1 MLKNTI
7 LSVYLVK
14 FELTMKKVFYT
25 LLFLLC
31 TIPSFAQNLL
41 WAKKIGA
48 LRPND
53 VAYGICSDKVAN
65 VITTGTFRDTAD
77 LDPSLSS
84 QLFYGQGQEDVFIT
98 KLDSNGQFLW
108 AHQIGGVQSDFGY
121 AITTDKNKNI
131 FVVGSF
137 SNRCDFNVGGTS
149 NMIISNGSYDAF
161 ITKLSPNGNLLWT
174 KTFGGTS
181 AEEAFAITV
190 KANGNIVVGGYFM
203 SSTDFDPGAGNFTLT
218 PQGIEDAFIN
228 ELDSNGN
235 FVQAFAISGPLK
247 DCIYGLCCDANNNIY
262 TCGYFEASA
271 DFDPSIVNY
280 TLTSAGGSFDKDF
293 FIAKYNNNNL
303 VWAKN
308 GGGLMADIAFGICL
322 DSKKNVLSTGWF
334 ETQADFDP
342 SANIYSVN
350 AYSGL
355 NDRDAFVLKLDS
367 NGLFKWVAPLGGTD
381 IQTGYGIACDQ
392 NDNVISAG
400 FNKDSLDCD
409 PSNAV
414 QMITSKGDFDIYVHS
429 LDANGNYRW
438 GFDIGGITDDG
449 ANALC
454 TDIHGNVLVAGGTSD
469 TADFDPITQ
478 DTFNL
483 YTQYLF
489 DAFIAKYGS
498 CHQPYWHAIH
508 YNDTI
513 CKGSPAI
520 VQLQGTAGSG
530 LNWVL
535 SGPMPLSSQGWYSS
549 SNLASFPIQHSGDYL
564 IRPASTCFGQF
575 ADTLH
580 FTIDTVNTN
589 FSLIGNWH
597 PTGAQYFVAQDTSL
611 SYYQWMTCDINGM
624 QAIPN
629 ANSYFYLPINYG
641 FYALITQNAHCI
653 DTSDCVVYSCQGI
666 NSSTFTN
673 NISYYNTSNSLEIH
687 ASQPN
692 FDLKIINTL
701 GQKIAQYH
709 VMSTTLLIDTS
720 DWPAGM
726 YIVISSKNEQVATKK
741 IVKAN

>member
-1 MLKNTI
+1 MKQI
-7 LSVYLVK
+7 L
-14 FELTMKKVFYT
+14 YT
-25 LLFLLC
+25 FLFLSLAPL
-31 TIPSFAQNLL
+31 TNAQNLT

-48 LRPND
+48 IRPND
-53 VAYGICSDKVAN
+53 VAYGICSDKDAN

-77 LDPSLSS
+77 LDPSPSI
-84 QLFYGQGQEDVFIT
+84 QFFYSQGQEDVFVT
-98 KLDSNGQFLW
+98 KLDSNGQLLW
-108 AHQIGGVQSDFGY
+108 THQMGGVQGDFGY
-121 AITTDKNKNI
+121 AIACDQHKNI
-131 FVVGSF
+131 YVAGSF
-137 SNRCDFNVGGTS
+137 SNRCDFNIGSTQT
-149 NMIISNGSYDAF
+149 MIMSNGSYDAF
-161 ITKLSPNGNLLWT
+161 VLKLSANGQLLWA

-181 AEEAFAITV
+181 SEEAFAIAV
-190 KANGNIVVGGYFM
+190 KANGNVVVGGYFM
-203 SSTDFDPGAGNFTLT
+203 SSTDFDPGTGNFTLT
-218 PQGIEDAFIN
+218 PQGIEDAFVD

-235 FVQAFAISGPLK
+235 FVQAFAISGSLK
-247 DCIYGLCCDANNNIY
+247 DCIYGICSDASDNTY
-262 TCGYFEASA
+262 VSGYFEASA
-271 DFDPSIVNY
+271 DFDPSNASTV
-280 TLTSAGGSFDKDF
+280 LTSAGASFDKDF
-293 FIAKYNNNNL
+293 FVAKYSPTGSL
-303 VWAKN
+303 VWARN

-322 DSKKNVLSTGWF
+322 DSKKNVLTTGWF
-334 ETQADFDP
+334 ESQADFDP
-342 SANIYSVN
+342 SSATHIVN

-392 NDNVISAG
+392 NDNVFTAG

-409 PSNAV
+409 PSNAL

-438 GFDIGGITDDG
+438 GFDLGGITDDG

-454 TDIHGNVLVAGGTSD
+454 TDIHGQVLVAGGTSD
-469 TADFDPITQ
+469 TADFDPALQ

-483 YTQYLF
+483 YTQYLY
-489 DAFIAKYGS
+489 DAFIAKFGS
-498 CHQPYWHAIH
+498 CHQPYWHAIQ
-508 YNDTI
+508 YKDTI

-530 LNWVL
+530 VNWVL

-580 FTIDTVNTN
+580 FTIDTINTN

-597 PTGAQYFVAQDTSL
+597 STGMTYLVAQDTSL
-611 SYYQWMTCDINGM
+611 SYYQWATCDINGM

-629 ANSYFYLPINYG
+629 ANSYFYLPSDNG
-641 FYALITQNAHCI
+641 DYALITQNTHCI

-692 FDLKIINTL
+692 FDLKIVNAL
-701 GQKIAQYH
+701 GQEIAQYQ
-709 VMSTTLLIDTS
+709 VTDTSLSIDIS

-726 YIVISSKNEQVATKK
+726 YVVISSKNEQVATKK
-741 IVKAN
+741 IIKTN